1 MRLARPRAR
10 PAARPAAAALLAL
23 AAACGSDRREVIAPE
38 TSSFDVAA
46 VLGDLA
52 VPAGASAA
60 AAGVGAGPLSAVPG
74 TGGPASGALARCAW
88 TAATQAFTCAPYTA
102 DGLTATFAYT
112 PLDAQGAPQRTPD
125 RATTAALR
133 MVTVTNGTV
142 TVPAGNGSPGGAYPI
157 AARQEATLR
166 GLLAGPRTLD
176 GTLDAQTQ
184 VGAGGGAMRV
194 RVQQTAAG
202 LVLPEGGARWPSA
215 GTVTTDVLDAASGA
229 RFTRMVMTF
238 NGTGTAAVVL
248 TVGPV
253 TQRCTLELAATPST
267 TNSPLQ
273 CSAS

>member
-1 MRLARPRAR
+1 V
-10 PAARPAAAALLAL
+10 LLAL

-60 AAGVGAGPLSAVPG
+60 AAGVGPLLAVPG
-74 TGGPASGALARCAW
+74 TGGPASGALAQCAW

-102 DGLTATFAYT
+102 GGLTATFAYT

-133 MVTVTNGTV
+133 MVMVTNGTV
-142 TVPAGNGSPGGAYPI
+142 TVPAGDGTPGGAYPI

-184 VGAGGGAMRV
+184 VGAGAMRV
-194 RVQQTAAG
+194 RVQQTTAG
-202 LVLPEGGARWPSA
+202 LVLPGGGARWPSA
-215 GTVTTDVLDAASGA
+215 GTVTTDVLEAASGA

-238 NGTGTAAVVL
+238 NGTSTAAVVL
-248 TVGPV
+248 TAGPV
-253 TQRCTLELAATPST
+253 TQRCTLDLAATPST

-273 CSAS
+273 CSAP